1 MALILRSCV
10 TSAGGVVR
18 CEITPAVGKEQGRGL
33 QRGHGVAATCLAEA
47 DLHLCDHGASDSN
60 RIHERLK
67 QRIRVGQ
74 HSGVAMDRGA
84 GCLVHC
90 QAGVAGEDACR

>member
-47 DLHLCDHGASDSN
+47 DVHLCDHGMKMSQLMRD
-60 RIHERLK
+60 HET
-67 QRIRVGQ
+67 VTDGAVDADGQ
-74 HSGVAMDRGA
+74 SQTDRF
-84 GCLVHC
+84 
-90 QAGVAGEDACR
+90 